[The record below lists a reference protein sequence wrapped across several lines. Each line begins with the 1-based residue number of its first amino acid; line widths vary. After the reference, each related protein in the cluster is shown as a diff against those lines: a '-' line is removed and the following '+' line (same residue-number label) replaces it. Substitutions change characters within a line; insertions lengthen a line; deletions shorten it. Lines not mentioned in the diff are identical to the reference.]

1 MIMTNK
7 ELNQFLIASFPELK
21 HAYNEEVSWQEGDD
35 TGSHVV
41 FGDVFTPYLE
51 KLIETKNEEKLKIAF
66 NFIEEVLA
74 NNSKY
79 CDQVIAFSVL
89 EKLFDNI
96 EYISHTQKFMKKKT
110 VQICRELKNSLG
122 L

>member
-1 MIMTNK
+1 MTNK
-7 ELNQFLIASFPELK
+7 ELNQFLVKTFPELK
-21 HAYNEEVSWQEGDD
+21 QAYDEEVSWQEGDD

-51 KLIETKNEEKLKIAF
+51 QLVVEKNEDKLKKLF
-66 NFIEEVLA
+66 NFIEDVLVM
-74 NNSKY
+74 NCKY
-79 CDQVIAFSVL
+79 CDEVIAFSVL

-96 EYISHTQKFMKKKT
+96 EHIKYSRRFMEKKT
-110 VQICRELKNSLG
+110 LQICEELKNSLG

>member
-51 KLIETKNEEKLKIAF
+51 KLIETKNEEKFKI
-66 NFIEEVLA
+66 
-74 NNSKY
+74 Y
-79 CDQVIAFSVL
+79 GSVSSGMGYHVGMGRRIQL
-89 EKLFDNI
+89 RI
-96 EYISHTQKFMKKKT
+96 Q
-110 VQICRELKNSLG
+110 
-122 L
+122 